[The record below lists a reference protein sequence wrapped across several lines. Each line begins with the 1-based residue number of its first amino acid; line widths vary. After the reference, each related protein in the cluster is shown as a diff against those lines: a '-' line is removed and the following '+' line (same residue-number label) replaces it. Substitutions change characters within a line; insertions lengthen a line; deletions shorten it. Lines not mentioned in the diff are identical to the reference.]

1 MTQDDTERGRGVL
14 SGSDR
19 EYLRD
24 PDEFTRQARY
34 RRRDAIPERVWNA
47 FLDGRVLFNELNAE
61 QRREIFRGWEDFA
74 DRVEAEGDDE
84 GLTGKYYDVAE
95 SRGEW
100 VERIAAERGFAGWF
114 AFLYVGLSD
123 SEKFEFAD
131 ILETAV
137 QRAERSR
144 GREVSTFTFEVES
157 QPNPSIDE
165 LRERFEQR
173 DELTASE
180 ISRLREA
187 GEVDDEQLAAY
198 YDEYSDFSPD
208 TV

>member
-1 MTQDDTERGRGVL
+1 MTQNDDNRGRGVL

-19 EYLRD
+19 RYLRD
-24 PDEFTRQARY
+24 PDEFSRQARY

-47 FLDGRVLFNELNAE
+47 FLDGRVLHNHLSDE
-61 QRREIFRGWEDFA
+61 QRRAIFRGWEDFA
-74 DRVEAEGDDE
+74 ERVEAEGDGERLSDR
-84 GLTGKYYDVAE
+84 YDIAE

-100 VERIAAERGFAGWF
+100 LERIAAERGFAGWF
-114 AFLYVGLSD
+114 AFLYVGVSE

-137 QRAERSR
+137 RRAERSR
-144 GREVSTFTFEVES
+144 GREVSSFSFEVES

-165 LRERFEQR
+165 LRTRFEQR

-187 GEVDDEQLAAY
+187 GEADGEQLAAY
-198 YDEYSDFSPD
+198 YDEYTDHAPD
-208 TV
+208 SV